1 MVVNR
6 DTLANRALV
15 AILVAITGG
24 CAPAEPAED
33 VSSELAVSQRP
44 ALDPEELMRQ
54 LDRIDRAAA
63 GIDSIFQPLPL
74 LTPAREEALRSYT
87 NAQQLERARSLGV
100 GRNLSDEEL
109 SARLAEGRLVTLED
123 SDFWVVRD
131 LDYSSPYVVPGVTEL
146 LSEVGT
152 RFQARLAE
160 LGAPPF
166 RLEVS
171 SVLRSATDQ
180 AELRRVNP
188 NAAGGESTH
197 EYGTT
202 VDVLYSAYSA
212 PVEPIVD
219 VRDVDDVLVPVLTR
233 YAAIAAERVAAR
245 RSLELK
251 AIVGAVLLELQQEG
265 RVMVTLERQQPV
277 FHMTVAR

>member
-197 EYGTT
+197 EYG
-202 VDVLYSAYSA
+202 
-212 PVEPIVD
+212 
-219 VRDVDDVLVPVLTR
+219 
-233 YAAIAAERVAAR
+233 
-245 RSLELK
+245 
-251 AIVGAVLLELQQEG
+251 
-265 RVMVTLERQQPV
+265 
-277 FHMTVAR
+277 